1 MRTKPYILFILALAA
16 LPHLA
21 ISQTNL
27 ITESFESDGE
37 SSMYRSNSF
46 DDGTQDYFIRTGATG
61 NTFSDPFTNLDG
73 NLLWGGEDIEEIDNP
88 LGQGERGYVVIKTV
102 DVSSYSHFDV
112 KLLLGARGIGG
123 IFESSDFIK
132 VEYALDGNIISSAQ
146 SAGAVP
152 TNVSDVNGGTYAIA
166 LAFYGDNDLSGTGYL
181 SQDNDLN
188 GSSDGVNQLS
198 SAMTEFSTANIPTG
212 GATLLSIRIVIG
224 SDTGG
229 EDIAFDNVRIDG
241 VNLCS
246 DPNVPTLTASHNPSC
261 PGAVDTINISGN
273 LNDATGW
280 TIYTGS
286 CGGSIEGA
294 TAGALYVVFP
304 SVTTTYYV
312 RGEGGC
318 VTPGACDSITVVVQD
333 TTKPVVT
340 CLLDQTLIA
349 DSNCQVTVPDYT
361 SQVTFSDNCDPSP
374 DITQKPAAG
383 TLVSTDTVIT
393 IMVADS
399 SGNADSCTFALQV
412 QDTLKP
418 TITCPGDIISCD
430 SMITY
435 TSPMATDAC
444 SMGVL
449 LIQTD
454 STGLTSGSSFPVGIT
469 AQQYTVIDEQG
480 NQATCTFYVT
490 VAPAEKRTIQ
500 VNDSLLT
507 CIPPAATY
515 QWFRDGNLI
524 SGANMQTYI
533 ADLTGA
539 YSVAVTDTNGCD
551 TVSDTVQVII
561 TGLPTEESLSGLQ
574 VFPNPTSSAIRCQYR
589 SAHAGSVSLA
599 LYNTLGQLMILEEK
613 NAVAG
618 LNREQV
624 DLAGLPAGT
633 YYLRLIAPFSS
644 VGIQVTKLEN
654 LE

>member
-1 MRTKPYILFILALAA
+1 MKTIRTLLILAFTGLGILNAQA
-16 LPHLA
+16 
-21 ISQTNL
+21 QVL
-27 ITESFESDGE
+27 IYQESFETDGNGSRYAANE
-37 SSMYRSNSF
+37 FASGSTSSHYFTRYKDGDSQPILPEPIGE
-46 DDGTQDYFIRTGATG
+46 DGTYYFVGEGVDDTGNPDGPFGTVTLNSVNVSGYQVSVKILLATG
-61 NTFSDPFTNLDG
+61 RTDGGRFEPDDELLVEYNMDGGGWNTLAAFYGVNPQSDLTEDTNLDG
-73 NLLWGGEDIEEIDNP
+73 IADG
-88 LGQGERGYVVIKTV
+88 T
-102 DVSSYSHFDV
+102 
-112 KLLLGARGIGG
+112 
-123 IFESSDFIK
+123 
-132 VEYALDGNIISSAQ
+132 ALDSVFKEFSY
-146 SAGAVP
+146 AVP
-152 TNVSDVNGGTYAIA
+152 AT
-166 LAFYGDNDLSGTGYL
+166 
-181 SQDNDLN
+181 
-188 GSSDGVNQLS
+188 GSSIQVRVIMGQDGT
-198 SAMTEFSTANIPTG
+198 TEE
-212 GATLLSIRIVIG
+212 V
-224 SDTGG
+224 
-229 EDIAFDNVRIDG
+229 AFDNIRIYG
-241 VNLCS
+241 TVTCTA
-246 DPNVPTLTASHNPSC
+246 PNVPTVSASPSSVC
-261 PGAVDTINISGN
+261 PGANATLSITGN
-273 LNDATGW
+273 LNDATQW
-280 TIYTGS
+280 MVYSGS
-286 CGGSIEGA
+286 CGGTKVDSTSSSSI
-294 TAGALYVVFP
+294 VVNP
-304 SVTTTYYV
+304 GSTTTYYI

-318 VTPGACDSITVVVQD
+318 STPGACDSITVVVQD